1 MQIYSSIEALVGRTP
16 LVRLAGICT
25 EYDITATIAAKL
37 ERCNPAGSAKDRIA
51 LEMIRTAESN
61 GTLIPG
67 GTIIEPTSGNTGIGL
82 AAI

>member
-16 LVRLAGICT
+16 LVRLSGICT

-51 LEMIRTAESN
+51 LEMIRTAEEN
-61 GTLIPG
+61 G
-67 GTIIEPTSGNTGIGL
+67 ENDCS
-82 AAI
+82 